1 MLNNINRIYRVPC
14 SQLTGLVR
22 TSQTE
27 AKLDNV
33 DWAEIGH
40 IKRPA
45 ALTVTDKVEDGYR
58 LFTAKLVFYACD
70 WETPCEPTAFLC
82 HTIDGDRILLG
93 TLTKP
98 YPVVTEEETHP
109 ASGSENQ
116 LTAVTVTL
124 TTAVKPPKIRG

>member
-1 MLNNINRIYRVPC
+1 MLNNITHIYCAPC

-22 TSQTE
+22 TGQTT
-27 AKLDNV
+27 ATIDNV
-33 DWAEIGH
+33 DWTELRA

-45 ALTVTDKVEDGYR
+45 ALTISDKVEDGYR
-58 LFTAKLVFYACD
+58 LFTSKLVFYACD
-70 WETPCEPTAFLC
+70 WESPQEPTAFLC
-82 HTIDGDRILLG
+82 KTVEGDLILLG

-109 ASGSENQ
+109 SNGTDNQ

-124 TTAVKPPKIRG
+124 TSAVKPPKISV